1 LKSLVFIV
9 NKAKLNEIKLSL
21 AFMPPVNT
29 GSIGIGKITVVLKT
43 PKISIR
49 SEKKN
54 HEKLTKPKLNLKTM
68 HKFKTTNIKGKDYV
82 EVNQRLLYF
91 RNESAYAGWSLE
103 SEIFDLQPDRC
114 CVRAVIR
121 DNEGRIRA
129 TGHASEDRTSSMIN
143 KTSYVENCETSAW
156 GRALACIGIG
166 IETSIAS
173 SNEVQMAIAQQNL
186 GDLNDKLGLVPSY
199 DELTTATLKADF
211 LALLDKLPKEQQAK
225 FMKDIDHMTPA
236 RFEKGIQFIQNQLA
250 KS

>member
-1 LKSLVFIV
+1 
-9 NKAKLNEIKLSL
+9 
-21 AFMPPVNT
+21 
-29 GSIGIGKITVVLKT
+29 
-43 PKISIR
+43 
-49 SEKKN
+49 
-54 HEKLTKPKLNLKTM
+54 M

-91 RNESAYAGWSLE
+91 RNEPAYAGWSME
-103 SEIFDLQPDRC
+103 SELIDLQPDRC

-199 DELTTATLKADF
+199 NANLLDLNDRIGPVSSYDDLTTATLKADF

-225 FMKDIDHMTPA
+225 FMKDIDQMTPA

-250 KS
+250 KP

>member
-1 LKSLVFIV
+1 
-9 NKAKLNEIKLSL
+9 
-21 AFMPPVNT
+21 
-29 GSIGIGKITVVLKT
+29 
-43 PKISIR
+43 
-49 SEKKN
+49 
-54 HEKLTKPKLNLKTM
+54 M

-91 RNESAYAGWSLE
+91 RNESAYAGWSME
-103 SEIFDLQPDRC
+103 SELVELHADRC

-199 DELTTATLKADF
+199 NANLLDLNDRIGPVSSYDELTTATLKADF
-211 LALLDKLPKEQQAK
+211 LALVDKLPAEQAAK
-225 FMKDIDHMTPA
+225 FMKDIDQMTPA

>member
-1 LKSLVFIV
+1 
-9 NKAKLNEIKLSL
+9 
-21 AFMPPVNT
+21 
-29 GSIGIGKITVVLKT
+29 
-43 PKISIR
+43 
-49 SEKKN
+49 
-54 HEKLTKPKLNLKTM
+54 M

-103 SEIFDLQPDRC
+103 SELIDLQPDRC

-186 GDLNDKLGLVPSY
+186 GDLSDNLGLVPDY
-199 DELTTATLKADF
+199 DDMMLQTLKADY
-211 LALLDKLPKEQQAK
+211 LALVDRMPQADQAK
-225 FMKDIDHMTPA
+225 LRNTTGFNAD
-236 RFEKGIQFIQNQLA
+236 RYRKGIEFLNRKILQSKLEGG
-250 KS
+250 KP

>member
-1 LKSLVFIV
+1 
-9 NKAKLNEIKLSL
+9 
-21 AFMPPVNT
+21 
-29 GSIGIGKITVVLKT
+29 
-43 PKISIR
+43 
-49 SEKKN
+49 
-54 HEKLTKPKLNLKTM
+54 M

-91 RNESAYAGWSLE
+91 RNEPAYAGWSME
-103 SEIFDLQPDRC
+103 SELIDLQPDRC

-211 LALLDKLPKEQQAK
+211 LALVDKLPAEQQAK
-225 FMKDIDHMTPA
+225 YMKDIDHMTPA

-250 KS
+250 KQ

>member
-1 LKSLVFIV
+1 
-9 NKAKLNEIKLSL
+9 
-21 AFMPPVNT
+21 
-29 GSIGIGKITVVLKT
+29 
-43 PKISIR
+43 
-49 SEKKN
+49 
-54 HEKLTKPKLNLKTM
+54 M

-91 RNESAYAGWSLE
+91 RNESAYAGWSME
-103 SEIFDLQPDRC
+103 SELIDLQPDRC

-199 DELTTATLKADF
+199 NANLLDLNDRIGPVSSYDDLTTATLKADF
-211 LALLDKLPKEQQAK
+211 LALLDKCPAEQQAK
-225 FMKDIDHMTPA
+225 FMKDIDQMTPA

-250 KS
+250 KP

>member
-1 LKSLVFIV
+1 
-9 NKAKLNEIKLSL
+9 
-21 AFMPPVNT
+21 
-29 GSIGIGKITVVLKT
+29 
-43 PKISIR
+43 
-49 SEKKN
+49 
-54 HEKLTKPKLNLKTM
+54 M

-91 RNESAYAGWSLE
+91 RNEPAYAGWSLE
-103 SEIFDLQPDRC
+103 SKLIDLQPDRC

-186 GDLNDKLGLVPSY
+186 GDLTDKLGLVPDY
-199 DELTTATLKADF
+199 DDMMLQTLKADF
-211 LALLDKLPKEQQAK
+211 LKLVQKLPADQQERY
-225 FMKDIDHMTPA
+225 MKDIDQMTPA
-236 RFEKGIQFIQNQLA
+236 RFEKGIAFIQSQLS
-250 KS
+250 KK

>member
-1 LKSLVFIV
+1 MS
-9 NKAKLNEIKLSL
+9 
-21 AFMPPVNT
+21 T
-29 GSIGIGKITVVLKT
+29 
-43 PKISIR
+43 
-49 SEKKN
+49 
-54 HEKLTKPKLNLKTM
+54 

-103 SEIFDLQPDRC
+103 SELVELHADRC
-114 CVRAVIR
+114 CIRAVIR

-186 GDLNDKLGLVPSY
+186 GDLSDNLGLVPDY
-199 DELTTATLKADF
+199 DDMMLQTLKADY
-211 LALLDKLPKEQQAK
+211 LALVDRMPQAEQAK
-225 FMKDIDHMTPA
+225 LRNTTGFNAD
-236 RFEKGIQFIQNQLA
+236 RYRKGIEFLNRKILQSKLEGG
-250 KS
+250 KP

>member
-1 LKSLVFIV
+1 MS
-9 NKAKLNEIKLSL
+9 
-21 AFMPPVNT
+21 T
-29 GSIGIGKITVVLKT
+29 
-43 PKISIR
+43 
-49 SEKKN
+49 
-54 HEKLTKPKLNLKTM
+54 

-103 SEIFDLQPDRC
+103 SELIDLQPDRC

-173 SNEVQMAIAQQNL
+173 SNEVQMAIAQQGL
-186 GDLNDKLGLVPSY
+186 GDLSDKLGFVPEYHANLRPLNDRIGPVSSY
-199 DELTTATLKADF
+199 DELTAATLKADF
-211 LALLDKLPKEQQAK
+211 LALVKKLPAEQQAK

-250 KS
+250 KP